1 VQWHPE
7 ADEDR
12 SVFRALVLAAA
23 GVLAARQGH

>member
-12 SVFRALVLAAA
+12 SVFRAFVLAAA
-23 GVLAARQGH
+23 GVLAAR